1 VKGGTVLGLG
11 VSAIVV
17 GLAASVMMVGAPPA
31 VVVLAP
37 LAFLFL
43 DGGLA
48 LVARLPGP
56 SVQVRTFARLVA
68 AAAGAIALRIVTS
81 LASAARVGPIAAWL
95 LPATAIL
102 VALGWTFGAVG
113 GTLVR
118 RPTASNPSN
127 PSSAKQEK
135 PRRPALVDGTLV
147 LLADVVATGLAFGV
161 ALMSFEAPPR
171 SRFVAT
177 LALAT
182 ILLARSVAV
191 AFVTVRVEAK
201 PTSGVRAAIA
211 FVLWLGIAGFAIS
224 VARSFVV
231 WSGAGAALVLT
242 LAAVMRESRR
252 PAPSAVSALGRATF
266 AWCVAALLAILALL
280 SLSTSP

>member
-1 VKGGTVLGLG
+1 MRWRRRTG
-11 VSAIVV
+11 VSSGTTFGIGFTAIVV
-17 GLAASVMMVGAPPA
+17 ALGGAVVMVGAPPT
-31 VVVLAP
+31 VILLAP
-37 LAFLFL
+37 IAFLFL

-48 LVARLPGP
+48 LIAALPGP
-56 SVQVRTFARLVA
+56 SLRVRMFARLVA

-81 LASAARVGPIAAWL
+81 LAGAARGGPIAAWL

-118 RPTASNPSN
+118 GPRSP
-127 PSSAKQEK
+127 KEK
-135 PRRPALVDGTLV
+135 PTRPALVDGTLV
-147 LLADVVATGLAFGV
+147 LLADVVGTALAFAI

-171 SRFVAT
+171 SRFVAM

-182 ILLARSVAV
+182 VLVARSVAV
-191 AFVTVRVEAK
+191 AFVVARVDAK
-201 PTSGVRAAIA
+201 PSSGARAATA
-211 FVLWLGIAGFAIS
+211 FVLWLALAGFAVS
-224 VARSFVV
+224 LARTFVV

-242 LAAVMRESRR
+242 LAAVLRESRR
-252 PAPSAVSALGRATF
+252 PSPSAVSALGRATF
-266 AWCVAALLAILALL
+266 AWCVAAFLAILALL